1 LGIVKLLEIYL
12 AGSLLTMVSVAVIA
26 VKMRKVHGLRAGATF
41 QLTVAAGLVWPLL
54 VIAAVQ
60 VLTLAVLT
68 HGLDVV
74 HGGRALQSALDAEP
88 HPVDLSVA
96 T

>member
-1 LGIVKLLEIYL
+1 
-12 AGSLLTMVSVAVIA
+12 MVSVAVIA

-60 VLTLAVLT
+60 VLALAMLT
-68 HGLDVV
+68 HALDVV
-74 HGGRALQSALDAEP
+74 HGGRALHPAVDVET

>member
-1 LGIVKLLEIYL
+1 VKLLEIYL
-12 AGSLLTMVSVAVIA
+12 SGSLLAMIAVAMIA
-26 VKMRKVHGLRAGATF
+26 VKRRKVHGLRARAAF
-41 QLTVAAGLVWPLL
+41 QLTVAAGLSWPLL

-60 VLTLAVLT
+60 VLALAMLT

-74 HGGRALQSALDAEP
+74 HGGRALHSAVDMEA